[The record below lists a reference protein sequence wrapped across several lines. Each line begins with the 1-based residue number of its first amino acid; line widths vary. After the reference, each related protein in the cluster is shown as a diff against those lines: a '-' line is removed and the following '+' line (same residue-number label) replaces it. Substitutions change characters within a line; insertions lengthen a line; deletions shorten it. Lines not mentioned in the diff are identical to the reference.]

1 MKFKRYTD
9 VDEFQGAVLDV
20 LLENEVENNLPV
32 SILVDC
38 SRENSKNWLMSTV
51 TDDNDN
57 ILLVAICTKP
67 FNIML
72 IDVGAS
78 GSVAGASGS
87 AGDAQDIQSAVLF
100 LADELK
106 HIGFAPPGV
115 IAKAELAQMF
125 SKAYCGDEINS
136 KHHMSMIIMKLD
148 KLSDYKKA
156 PGYCRVLCTEDLN
169 FTPFWE
175 RDFSIECKIPVFD
188 VGEYKN
194 RIQTRLGRNIHYIWV
209 DEVPVAQAV
218 WGRTTPN
225 SAAVSWVF
233 TPPEHRGKGYAT
245 SVVAELSRS
254 ILKSGKTS
262 CCLFADAANPVSTKI
277 YRSIG
282 YYDVC
287 TVDEIKFDI
296 P

>member
-1 MKFKRYTD
+1 MKFKRYTN
-9 VDEFQGAVLDV
+9 VDEFQGVVLDV
-20 LLENEVENNLPV
+20 LLKKEVENNLAI

-67 FNIML
+67 FNIM
-72 IDVGAS
+72 ITDVGT
-78 GSVAGASGS
+78 SGS
-87 AGDAQDIQSAVLF
+87 AGSSGAVLF
-100 LADELK
+100 LANELK
-106 HIGFAPPGV
+106 RIGFTPPGV

-125 SKAYCGDEINS
+125 AKAFCKDEIDS
-136 KHHMSMIIMKLD
+136 KLHMSMIIMKLD
-148 KLSDYKKA
+148 ELSDYKKA
-156 PGYCRVLCTEDLN
+156 PGYCRVLCAEDLN

-225 SAAVSWVF
+225 SVAVSWVF

-262 CCLFADAANPVSTKI
+262 CCLFADAANPISTKI